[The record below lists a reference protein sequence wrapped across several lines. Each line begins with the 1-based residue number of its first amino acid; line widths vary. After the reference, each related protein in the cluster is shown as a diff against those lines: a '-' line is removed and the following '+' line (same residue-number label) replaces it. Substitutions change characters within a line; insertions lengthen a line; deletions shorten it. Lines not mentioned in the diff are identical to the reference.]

1 MAGNGYAA
9 RGIVYLMIG
18 GYALLAAIGSGTRTA
33 GNRGVLIA
41 LLSQPPGR
49 ALLGLLGAGLLCFGL
64 WRALQAFADADHR
77 GPGFKATS
85 QPALIRRN
93 QAAGSA

>member
-1 MAGNGYAA
+1 MAGIGYAA

-18 GYALLAAIGSGTRTA
+18 GYALLAAIGAGTRTV

-41 LLSQPPGR
+41 LSSQPSGR
-49 ALLGLLGAGLLCFGL
+49 ALRGLLAAGSFCFGL

-77 GPGFKATS
+77 GRGFKATA

-93 QAAGSA
+93 QAACSA